1 MFWIRYQIIKLY
13 MAVMGLLV
21 SLEKAEWTNSEENVS
36 FKITYYVSISTD
48 YINWHLKKIIKL
60 NEYKEWNSYYWLK
73 VIRF

>member
-1 MFWIRYQIIKLY
+1 
-13 MAVMGLLV
+13 MAVMDLLEV
-21 SLEKAEWTNSEENVS
+21 SPEKTEWTNSEENVT
-36 FKITYYVSISTD
+36 FKITYYISISTD